1 MIDLVCM
8 PPPSLRPLQI
18 QPLGDRAI
26 LLRWESE
33 QQAQQ
38 AYLTLDSQQ
47 LPWVRDLVLAY
58 STVGVYL
65 ETSAIT
71 LQRALAALR
80 EIPSVN
86 EEKIPKP
93 HTHII
98 PVCYELGDD
107 LLAVAEQK
115 SLSPAEVIYH
125 HTRVTYRIYA
135 LGFCP
140 GFPYLGYLP
149 TELCG
154 LPRLKTPRVRVEA
167 GSVGLTGRQTG
178 IYPLE
183 RPGGWPLIGKTP
195 LELVNVEE
203 GYFPLQVGDQVQFV
217 AIDRAEYHKRYRK
230 REL

>member
-1 MIDLVCM
+1 M
-8 PPPSLRPLQI
+8 PPPSLRPSQI
-18 QPLGDRAI
+18 QPLGDQAL

-38 AYLTLDSQQ
+38 AYFTLDSQQ

-58 STVGVYL
+58 STLGIYL
-65 ETSAIT
+65 ETSLIT
-71 LQRALAALR
+71 LQKACAALQ
-80 EIPSVN
+80 EIPCVT
-86 EEKIPKP
+86 EEKMLAPR
-93 HTHII
+93 THII

-107 LLAVAEQK
+107 FLFVAEQK
-115 SLSPAEVIYH
+115 SLTPAELIYH

-135 LGFCP
+135 MGFCP

-149 TELCG
+149 SELCG
-154 LPRLKTPRVRVEA
+154 LPRLRTPRVRVEA

-203 GYFPLQVGDQVQFV
+203 GYFPLRVGDQVKFV